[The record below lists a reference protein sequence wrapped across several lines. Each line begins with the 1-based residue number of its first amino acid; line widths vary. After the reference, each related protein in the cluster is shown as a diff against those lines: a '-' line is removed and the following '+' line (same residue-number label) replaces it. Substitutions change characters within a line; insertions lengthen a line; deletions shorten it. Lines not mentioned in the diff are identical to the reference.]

1 MKLFLKQRNMYYMKY
16 WCKHVNDADVAA
28 ELSRVYLQEDSDRG
42 DNDASE
48 FFNIISIFIT
58 SNSNLSGKTIAK

>member
-1 MKLFLKQRNMYYMKY
+1 MKLFFKQRNMYYMKY

-42 DNDASE
+42 GQWR
-48 FFNIISIFIT
+48 FRI
-58 SNSNLSGKTIAK
+58 L